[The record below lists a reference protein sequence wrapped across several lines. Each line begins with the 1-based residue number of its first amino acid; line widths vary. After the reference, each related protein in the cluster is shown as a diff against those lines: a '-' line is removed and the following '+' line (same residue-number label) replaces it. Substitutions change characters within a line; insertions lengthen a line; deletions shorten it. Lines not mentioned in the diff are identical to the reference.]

1 MRSRIGYRTSSYQ
14 WGERS
19 VVGLRKQWKSWQ
31 DFRSR
36 LWTRQWR
43 ELTGRDRRIRFI
55 LEIGRLAV
63 LRLRRN
69 RAGMMAAALSY
80 RVLFSLLPLLVLA
93 GAVARLSVSKERF
106 LETVHNLLDRLGLQ
120 RVVIPSGEKAGEKI
134 DLGNWLEGLA
144 EQASNYDV
152 TGITWIGIV
161 VLIWAVYRLFAEIEA
176 SLSVIGSGT
185 KRRSTWARVVVSVLL
200 LVVGPALATW
210 GLAVL
215 TDMTDQ
221 LEATG
226 ISVLAQVG
234 GIALSLLAV
243 WLFVMLAYRFIP
255 AGELRWKPAA
265 VGAAVAAVAL
275 YLGEWALESFAVG
288 AVRTSPIGGSLGLVP
303 LLMLWVYVMWLCLLY
318 GMEIAVILQRARKR
332 WRTGASLPSPATDQ
346 L

>member
-1 MRSRIGYRTSSYQ
+1 MRSRIGYRTASHE

-31 DFRSR
+31 DFQKR
-36 LWTRQWR
+36 LWMRQWG
-43 ELTGRDRRIRFI
+43 ELTGRDRQIRFL
-55 LEIGRLAV
+55 LEIARLAV

-80 RVLFSLLPLLVLA
+80 RVLFSLLPLLVLV
-93 GAVARLSVSKERF
+93 GVVVRNSVSKDAF
-106 LETVHNLLDRLGLQ
+106 LQMVHNLLDRLGLQ
-120 RVVIPSGEKAGEKI
+120 HVLIPSGNKAGETT
-134 DLGNWLEGLA
+134 DLGTWLEDLVKNA
-144 EQASNYDV
+144 FDYDV

-161 VLIWAVYRLFAEIEA
+161 VLVWAVYRLFAEIEA
-176 SLSVIGSGT
+176 SLSVIGAGT
-185 KRRSTWARVVVSVLL
+185 RRRSTWARVVISVLL

-215 TDMTDQ
+215 TDMTNQ

-226 ISVLAQVG
+226 VVVLAQVG
-234 GIALSLLAV
+234 GIVLSLLAV

-303 LLMLWVYVMWLCLLY
+303 LLMLWVYVMWLCILY
-318 GMEIAVILQRARKR
+318 GMEVAVIMQRARKR
-332 WRTGASLPSPATDQ
+332 WRTGDSSPTLAAP
-346 L
+346 